1 MLVDRKDIPTQNDG
15 FLMLEA
21 QRALEERRQG
31 NQKLQSMLEDRNLGS
46 TLSLHIISYR
56 LSSANISTYI

>member
-46 TLSLHIISYR
+46 ALSLHIISYR
-56 LSSANISTYI
+56 LLSANIST